1 MYESAVELGIE
12 KAHSPVWRTFVLAI
26 QAGLQ
31 VRTADCPSFCVD
43 AIRSNQTVHPRSFI
57 DFKNHAGRLAAVRCD
72 PHHRWTED

>member
-31 VRTADCPSFCVD
+31 VRSRCHVIKQIIPDGPSTP
-43 AIRSNQTVHPRSFI
+43 NQS
-57 DFKNHAGRLAAVRCD
+57 
-72 PHHRWTED
+72 

>member
-31 VRTADCPSFCVD
+31 VRTTD
-43 AIRSNQTVHPRSFI
+43 
-57 DFKNHAGRLAAVRCD
+57 
-72 PHHRWTED
+72 